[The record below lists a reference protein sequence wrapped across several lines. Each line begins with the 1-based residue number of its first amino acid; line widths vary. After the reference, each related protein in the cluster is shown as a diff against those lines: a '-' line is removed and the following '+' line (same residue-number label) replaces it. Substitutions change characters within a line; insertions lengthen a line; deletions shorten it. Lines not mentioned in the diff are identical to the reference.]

1 MLFDIMLN
9 LTQRELI
16 IKLAKQGKKQQEI
29 AGIIGCSQPSVYR
42 WLQRDKKGLS
52 LNTLPRSGR
61 PTILTKKNLAKL
73 KKELVQ
79 EVRAANKNF
88 CSINTK
94 QFSEMIESKTK
105 KKYSQR
111 HITRILHQLDFS
123 RITPRPQH
131 IKNDPKK
138 VKEFRTEFKK
148 KSKNSTWV
156 MKF

>member
-1 MLFDIMLN
+1 MIFNSMLN
-9 LTQRELI
+9 ITQRELI

-29 AGIIGCSQPSVYR
+29 ADTIGCSQPSVNR
-42 WLQRDKKGLS
+42 WLQREKKGLS

-61 PTILTKKNLAKL
+61 PTLLTKKTLLKL
-73 KKELVQ
+73 KKEFV
-79 EVRAANKNF
+79 EEARSANKNF

-94 QFSEMIESKTK
+94 QFSDMITSKTGK
-105 KKYSQR
+105 NYSTR
-111 HITRILHQLDFS
+111 HVTRILHQLDFS

-138 VKEFRTEFKK
+138 VKEFRKEFKK
-148 KSKNSTWV
+148 NLRNNTWV

>member
-1 MLFDIMLN
+1 MLN

-29 AGIIGCSQPSVYR
+29 AEIIGCSQPTVNM
-42 WLQRDKKGLS
+42 WLRREKQGFS
-52 LNTLPRSGR
+52 LETLPRSGR
-61 PTILTKKNLAKL
+61 PTLLTKKTLAKL
-73 KKELVQ
+73 KKEFVH
-79 EVRAANKNF
+79 EARVANKNF

-94 QFSEMIESKTK
+94 QFSEIIEKKAK
-105 KKYSQR
+105 KKYSIR
-111 HITRILHQLDFS
+111 HVERILHKLDFS

-148 KSKNSTWV
+148 NLKKNTWV
-156 MKF
+156 MKLSQ

>member
-1 MLFDIMLN
+1 MIN
-9 LTQRELI
+9 LQTRELI
-16 IKLAKQGKKQQEI
+16 LKWNNEGKTQQQIADLVGCNQSAVSRLIIKYNKTGKI
-29 AGIIGCSQPSVYR
+29 R
-42 WLQRDKKGLS
+42 
-52 LNTLPRSGR
+52 NLPRSGR
-61 PTILTKKNLAKL
+61 PTLLTKKTLTKL
-73 KKELVQ
+73 KKEFIQ
-79 EVRAANKNF
+79 KTKEANKNF

-94 QFSEMIESKTK
+94 QFSEIIRLETK

-111 HITRILHQLDFS
+111 HVTRILHQLNFS

-148 KSKNSTWV
+148 NLKNSIWV

>member
-1 MLFDIMLN
+1 MLN

-16 IKLAKQGKKQQEI
+16 IKLAKQGKKQQDI
-29 AGIIGCSQPSVYR
+29 AEIIGCSQPTVNF
-42 WLQRDKKGLS
+42 WLQREKQGSS

-61 PTILTKKNLAKL
+61 PTLLTKKTLSKL
-73 KKELVQ
+73 KKEFVQ
-79 EVRAANKNF
+79 EARTANKNF
-88 CSINTK
+88 CSIDTK
-94 QFSEMIESKTK
+94 QFSEIIEKRIK
-105 KKYSQR
+105 KKYSTR
-111 HITRILHQLDFS
+111 HVERILHKLDFS

-148 KSKNSTWV
+148 NLKQNIWV